1 MTNTKAAIA
10 RAARFRDRQRAK
22 GLRTVTIW
30 MSDLRDPGYRQRL
43 ASACEEL
50 AALSSAEAA
59 TDAAAGL
66 SVASMHMPGWR

>member
-1 MTNTKAAIA
+1 MNHTKAATT
-10 RAARFRDRQRAK
+10 RAAKFRDRQRAK

-30 MSDLRDPGYRQRL
+30 VPDLRDPGYRQRL
-43 ASACEEL
+43 AAACEEL